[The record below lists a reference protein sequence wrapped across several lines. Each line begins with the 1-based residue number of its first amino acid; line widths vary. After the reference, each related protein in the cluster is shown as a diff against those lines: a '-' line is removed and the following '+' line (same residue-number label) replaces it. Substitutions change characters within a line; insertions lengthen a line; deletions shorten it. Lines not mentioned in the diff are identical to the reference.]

1 MVFPVVIKWGWAPKN
16 WWFQTMVLKKTL
28 GNRLDS
34 KGRSNQSILKEI
46 HPEYSLEELMLML
59 KLKLQCFDHLIRRA
73 DSLEKTLM
81 LGKIEGGRKRGMT
94 EDEMV
99 GGHHWLNGH
108 EFEQIPGDGEG
119 LGSLVCYTSWGHEE
133 LDMTERLNNKH
144 QRYCVSGD
152 YGTIINADTP
162 ATGLAMKLSGW
173 LPGSS

>member
-28 GNRLDS
+28 GNPLDS

-46 HPEYSLEELMLML
+46 NPEYSLEELMLML

-81 LGKIEGGRKRGMT
+81 LGKIEGGRKRGTT

-99 GGHHWLNGH
+99 GWHHWLNGH